1 MNLGK
6 NLLVALLM
14 LWISSGCESFPPP
27 QTEICIT
34 SDNYISACVDKRLPE
49 GEQEY
54 DKEYEVNIICTN
66 PADYDLL
73 YNYCMDLRE
82 KLIQCRRD

>member
-1 MNLGK
+1 M
-6 NLLVALLM
+6 LVALAM

-27 QTEICIT
+27 RTEICIT
-34 SDNYISACVDKRLPE
+34 SDNYTSACVDKRLPE

-54 DKEYEVNIICTN
+54 DKEYEVNNICTN

-73 YNYCMDLRE
+73 YNYCMDLRQ
-82 KLIQCRRD
+82 KLIECRRN

>member
-1 MNLGK
+1 M
-6 NLLVALLM
+6 LVALAM
-14 LWISSGCESFPPP
+14 LWISSSCKSFPPP
-27 QTEICIT
+27 KVELCIT
-34 SDNYISACVDKRLPE
+34 SSTSEGVPISACVDKRLPE
-49 GEQEY
+49 EEQEY
-54 DKEYEVNIICTN
+54 DKEYEVNNICTN